1 MIRDSLPIH
10 LLLVYFIIFH
20 AVQRVESLATNKS
33 PKGREHR
40 FGDND
45 SPKVFDA
52 KHNERSLSRKKFF
65 FRAANL
71 VLLPTSVVIRAE
83 DALAAAPVTPKET
96 DSLGAMAKRALRPKP
111 PKVLRRKLSMDF
123 AVLLMR
129 SSYNALD
136 SLDCVAMDQFQRDF
150 FLIRSSE
157 YGPYVKEFGA
167 GMVQQGDLT
176 DPLYFDFISYAQYA
190 TINREIS
197 LDPPYLFEEQQP
209 IDQGEDKP
217 QKFVPVVIKRD
228 PSLTN
233 ERLGP
238 EHSRMVGESILEK
251 LEEVF
256 GKTDSKL
263 PTIENNSRPDSATL
277 LVGLKQLVNLFLVN
291 GYAFNGSVSI
301 LSDSRD
307 STSAAGAKFLLSL
320 NSPATIW
327 SSKILQAEGAKVSNS
342 FLTKAATEFVRHTG
356 YKVSSTIK
364 YDGTTENITI
374 IVL

>member
-1 MIRDSLPIH
+1 MILFTADWHIKLGQKNVPREWAINRYHMFFKQIH
-10 LLLVYFIIFH
+10 ELEMQCNMHII
-20 AVQRVESLATNKS
+20 
-33 PKGREHR
+33 G
-40 FGDND
+40 
-45 SPKVFDA
+45 
-52 KHNERSLSRKKFF
+52 
-65 FRAANL
+65 
-71 VLLPTSVVIRAE
+71 
-83 DALAAAPVTPKET
+83 
-96 DSLGAMAKRALRPKP
+96 
-111 PKVLRRKLSMDF
+111 
-123 AVLLMR
+123 
-129 SSYNALD
+129 
-136 SLDCVAMDQFQRDF
+136 
-150 FLIRSSE
+150 
-157 YGPYVKEFGA
+157 
-167 GMVQQGDLT
+167 GDLF
-176 DPLYFDFISYAQYA
+176 DRLPNMEELELYFDFISYAQYA

-233 ERLGP
+233 DRLGP

-277 LVGLKQLVNLFLVN
+277 LVALKQLVNLFLVN

-327 SSKILQAEGAKVSNS
+327 SSKILQVEGAKVSNS

-374 IVL
+374 MVL